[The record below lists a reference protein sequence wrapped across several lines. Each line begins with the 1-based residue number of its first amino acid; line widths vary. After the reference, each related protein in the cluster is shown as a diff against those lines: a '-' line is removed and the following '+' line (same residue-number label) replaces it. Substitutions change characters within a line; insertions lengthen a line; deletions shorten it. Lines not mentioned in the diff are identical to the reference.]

1 MSKGEALDAL
11 RPITKRPSWV
21 TYSES
26 KLDPSRSVPGL
37 GTEPPDFYGDETWK
51 SQTVLTLS
59 THPALV
65 INVAG
70 VRFPRCLP
78 ESKTASGHLRRGS
91 LSSPYT
97 FLSAGYPSETS
108 SVAPLRAVSPGT
120 RQLPAGSR
128 LATQV
133 PSSHS
138 RNSPVVSGLHVK
150 HRQPSAGHQRPSQ
163 TARPRHQVHIER
175 ISHAGLLRPPCLAPT
190 SCLVPAVYDNALLG
204 YGHLHTTAAWDEG
217 RVAPTEPGPFPTTLH
232 RRSPGNCYRLTP
244 RRL

>member
-1 MSKGEALDAL
+1 MGKRRPGLSTSTPMPRVGNEGVCLKARFGQPGAILHGRFSGTGRPAEALCTQPVTSVEGRSAL
-11 RPITKRPSWV
+11 RTPTFAKRPSWV

-37 GTEPPDFYGDETWK
+37 GTKPPDFYGDETWK

-78 ESKTASGHLRRGS
+78 ESQAASERLRRGS

-163 TARPRHQVHIER
+163 TARPRNQAHTER
-175 ISHAGLLRPPCLAPT
+175 ISHARM
-190 SCLVPAVYDNALLG
+190 
-204 YGHLHTTAAWDEG
+204 
-217 RVAPTEPGPFPTTLH
+217 
-232 RRSPGNCYRLTP
+232 SPSGVSRQPRL
-244 RRL
+244 